1 MRTPSTDIAPASPH
15 GFFRRTASLGFS
27 YVLGTFNDNFYKQ
40 AALLLAVSSAREGF
54 QALATLLFA
63 LPFVLFSPSAGW
75 LADRYAK
82 KTIVIWAKAI
92 EVVAMALGAWGM
104 IAGNWPCMLA
114 MVFCMGLNSTLF
126 SPALNG
132 SIPELFPEKG
142 VPRVNALFKLTT
154 TVSILLGIVLAGAA
168 LDMRLP
174 ETLGWWPGSWHFG
187 QAVVGLGALTVAVVG
202 LASAFVIERRPA
214 AGSRNPFPRGAVV
227 DAFRQWWR
235 MRTEDPALFTV
246 LWAESYFYFIS
257 TLLLLEINRLGVGY
271 LHLSFTLTS
280 LLPVGLMAGIC
291 AGSLLAARGT
301 PQSWRTLAFPCLLGI
316 ALSVSA
322 VRLLPFIPAPAQWA
336 TVFALYVAGGVC
348 GGLYLIPLTSFL
360 QVRPAATDKGKVL
373 GIANCLDFTGILLAG
388 QLYVLLEYTNPLN
401 GHLILGMASLAT
413 AVGLRCAIARRPLE
427 N

>member
-1 MRTPSTDIAPASPH
+1 MSAISPYANITSAR
-15 GFFRRTASLGFS
+15 GFLRRVFALGAS

-40 AALLLAVSSAREGF
+40 AALLLAVSAAREGF
-54 QALATLLFA
+54 QAMATLLFA

-82 KTIVIWAKAI
+82 KTIVLWAKAI

-104 IAGNWPCMLA
+104 ISGNWTCMLG

-132 SIPELFPEKG
+132 SIPELFPEAD
-142 VPRVNALFKLTT
+142 VPRVNALFKLST

-168 LDMRLP
+168 LDLHLTEIP
-174 ETLGWWPGSWHFG
+174 SGWPVQWHFG
-187 QAVVGLGALTVAVVG
+187 QVVVGFGALTVA
-202 LASAFVIERRPA
+202 LAGFAAAFAIERRPS

-235 MRTEDPALFTV
+235 MRKEDPALFTV

-257 TLLLLEINRLGVGY
+257 TLLLLEINRLGVNH
-271 LHLSFTLTS
+271 LQLSFTMTS

-301 PQSWRTLAFPCLLGI
+301 PESWRTLAFPCLAGI
-316 ALSVSA
+316 ALAVAAVSA
-322 VRLLPFIPAPAQWA
+322 LPLLPQTAQWTA
-336 TVFALYVAGGVC
+336 VFALYVAGGVC

-388 QLYVLLEYTNPLN
+388 QLYALLEYTTPLN
-401 GHLILGMASLAT
+401 GHLILGLASAGVALVLRR
-413 AVGLRCAIARRPLE
+413 AVAHCSLE
-427 N
+427 D